1 MTIVLFSVVDY
12 NGFSNELFS
21 SFWPPRRRPPSTTVH
36 NSKTYYYTTQRHLLL
51 GRVLVKELYCVR
63 RGHRHDLYQT
73 VAIAIRMKALFN
85 DPQFIRRSLAN
96 PFIHRRSR
104 SLWTLPGAQIR
115 SQLQAKSLN
124 LEL

>member
-21 SFWPPRRRPPSTTVH
+21 SFWPRRRRPPSTTVQRH
-36 NSKTYYYTTQRHLLL
+36 ITTTQRHLLL

-73 VAIAIRMKALFN
+73 VAIAIYV
-85 DPQFIRRSLAN
+85 
-96 PFIHRRSR
+96 
-104 SLWTLPGAQIR
+104 
-115 SQLQAKSLN
+115 
-124 LEL
+124 

>member
-1 MTIVLFSVVDY
+1 MAFLMNYSLLSGLAEGHHPLSTIQ
-12 NGFSNELFS
+12 
-21 SFWPPRRRPPSTTVH
+21 RHIT
-36 NSKTYYYTTQRHLLL
+36 TTQRHLLL